1 MSADQNRPV
10 PVPELV
16 EEEVEEEVAQE
27 EEGEPAEELPVI
39 DENGVVYLTRTT
51 KKGG

>member
-1 MSADQNRPV
+1 MSSGFSSQPPKQNRPI
-10 PVPELV
+10 
-16 EEEVEEEVAQE
+16 
-27 EEGEPAEELPVI
+27 I